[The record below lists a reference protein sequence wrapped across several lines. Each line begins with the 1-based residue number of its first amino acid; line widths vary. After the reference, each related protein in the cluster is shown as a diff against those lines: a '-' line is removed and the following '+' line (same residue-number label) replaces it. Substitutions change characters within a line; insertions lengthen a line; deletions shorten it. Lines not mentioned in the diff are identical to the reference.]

1 MTFLN
6 TPSFCSLFTLEFEI
20 CKNEPE
26 WKYTPAHTGT
36 LRARARV
43 KKSEI
48 RVFVSTVVVFEI
60 NICSYYYYC
69 YCFRR
74 SAFRKWRSL
83 NILASA
89 ASMSPL
95 VKSVFVGF
103 ENFAGKKF

>member
-1 MTFLN
+1 M
-6 TPSFCSLFTLEFEI
+6 EI
-20 CKNEPE
+20 
-26 WKYTPAHTGT
+26 YTRAHGHTT
-36 LRARARV
+36 RARARV

-48 RVFVSTVVVFEI
+48 RVSTVVVFEI